1 MQSTGSGLIVLKRQK
16 IPADTAAIIHGVT
29 PPEVE
34 RKMMIALVS
43 NSPEAKGAR
52 AFCTIVVQGLS

>member
-1 MQSTGSGLIVLKRQK
+1 MVLKRQK
-16 IPADTAAIIHGVT
+16 IPADTPAISHGVT